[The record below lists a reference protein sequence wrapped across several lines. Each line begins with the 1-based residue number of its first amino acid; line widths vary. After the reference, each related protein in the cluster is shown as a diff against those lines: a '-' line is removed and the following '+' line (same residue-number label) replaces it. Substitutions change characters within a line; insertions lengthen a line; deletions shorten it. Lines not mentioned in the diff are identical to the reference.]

1 MQRGEGAVCSQ
12 SEMLLSNRDGRQG
25 GEMNVI

>member
-1 MQRGEGAVCSQ
+1 MQREKGAVCSQ

-25 GEMNVI
+25 GEMNAM